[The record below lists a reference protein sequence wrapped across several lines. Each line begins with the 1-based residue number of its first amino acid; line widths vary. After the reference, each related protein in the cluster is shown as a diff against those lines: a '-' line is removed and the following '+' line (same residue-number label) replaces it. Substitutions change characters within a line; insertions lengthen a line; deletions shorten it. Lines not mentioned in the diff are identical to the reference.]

1 MDQLIVTLD
10 GKDHYIG
17 QGEHTVCYLPVP
29 HGSVREEGAKPC
41 KTCFSIVEEPADWPV
56 DEPQAT
62 PEPEAEPKAKKAT
75 KAA

>member
-41 KTCFSIVEEPADWPV
+41 KTCFSIIEAPAEEV
-56 DEPQAT
+56 
-62 PEPEAEPKAKKAT
+62 PEPEQSKKAT